1 MVARVIS
8 AIVGV
13 PLVVGAVW
21 AGLPWLSVLA
31 AVAASL
37 GVLEFYRLSE
47 GWGARPSVV
56 MGGAWALVLVFS
68 GHLGG
73 WLTPWSLLG
82 GGAAVFL
89 WHQLRRLF
97 GATLLAKDGV
107 EPRGFKDAVTDWG
120 STAAGAL
127 YVGWTL
133 SLALVLRQETGGLE
147 WVVVALLGTYATD
160 TGAFFIGRT
169 WGRRPMAPVVSPGK
183 TWEGAAGGF
192 VMGLGAVI
200 ALAAWL
206 DLPLSMWE
214 GGILGVLIAV
224 FAQVGDLVESR
235 LKRASGVKDAGGL
248 IPGHGG
254 ILDRLDSVVFVLV
267 VVYYFYLWTVR

>member
-13 PLVVGAVW
+13 PLVVGAIW
-21 AGLPWLSVLA
+21 AGLPSLSALA
-31 AVAASL
+31 AVAAFL
-37 GVLEFYRLSE
+37 GVLEFYSLAKGSN
-47 GWGARPSVV
+47 ARPSVV
-56 MGGAWALVLVFS
+56 VGSAWALLFIIS

-73 WLTPWSLLG
+73 WLTPWALLG
-82 GGAAVFL
+82 GAAATFL
-89 WHQLRRLF
+89 WHQMRRLLDV
-97 GATLLAKDGV
+97 TLLAKDGG
-107 EPRGFKDAVTDWG
+107 ESRGFKDVVTDWG
-120 STAAGAL
+120 FTAAGAL

-133 SLALVLRQETGGLE
+133 SLALVLRQESQGLE

-192 VMGLGAVI
+192 VMGLTAVL
-200 ALAAWL
+200 ALAYGL

-214 GGILGVLIAV
+214 AAVLGVLITV

-235 LKRASGVKDAGGL
+235 LKRASGVKDTGRL